1 MIYGGAFN
9 RLVNAISGGTPEALN
24 PIISSP
30 CQVDAAGNYLDPV
43 GCQQDN
49 QRRQIEAE
57 REFSDDWWETPEF
70 TQALIAVGSAVN
82 PGAGALFAAGQATLD
97 GEITWNEALNV
108 GVSLAT
114 TNFDP
119 GGSAMWDDLFDT
131 LGDWSGALVDEASSW
146 DWGAIGG
153 TALDLT
159 TNYLPVANR
168 TQPRPPAGV
177 PAPAPGTGQGGLF
190 GGMLRGGAVATV
202 GRSFFN
208 RFPNL
213 ATAIQRLR
221 NAGQNVSRSKLYSML
236 KRFGPEFLISGGI
249 LTAAAVNELALAGPG
264 HRRMNPAN
272 GRALKRSIRRIQS
285 FHRLCKASDV
295 IARHSRRKKC

>member
-1 MIYGGAFN
+1 VFYGAGFQK
-9 RLVNAISGGTPEALN
+9 LVNAISGGNPETLN

-30 CQVDAAGNYLDPV
+30 CQVDASGNYLDSAA
-43 GCQQDN
+43 CREDN
-49 QRRQIEAE
+49 LRRQIEAQ
-57 REFSDDWWETPEF
+57 RQHHDDWWESPELA
-70 TQALIAVGSAVN
+70 QALIAVSSAII
-82 PGAGALFAAGQATLD
+82 PGAGALAAAGMATLD
-97 GEITWNEALNV
+97 DKITGSELLGVGLSAAQSYAGTLGE
-108 GVSLAT
+108 
-114 TNFDP
+114 
-119 GGSAMWDDLFDT
+119 GSAMWDDLFDT
-131 LGDWSGALVDEASSW
+131 LGDWSGSLIDEASSW

-153 TALDLT
+153 AAVDLT
-159 TNYLPVANR
+159 SSYMPVANR
-168 TQPRPPAGV
+168 TQPRPPTTV
-177 PAPAPGTGQGGLF
+177 PAPGTGQGGLL
-190 GGMLRGGAVATV
+190 GGMLRGGAAATV

-295 IARHSRRKKC
+295 IARHRRKKC